1 MATINKRL
9 YITNKDELFKLVST
23 IDDKNI
29 KNHFIPFMIAM
40 NDYYNG
46 CRCALKS
53 FTVIAKKEYNKIV
66 DDEIMLNMLKDKL
79 SVDIE
84 IKKEDF

>member
-1 MATINKRL
+1 
-9 YITNKDELFKLVST
+9 
-23 IDDKNI
+23 
-29 KNHFIPFMIAM
+29 MIAM